1 MSFREPIWQ
10 KFQEQWN
17 TVKIKCI
24 IGLTK
29 VEKKLSIVKASRE
42 NQTNAK
48 TLVESGNRQLCN
60 RSLSLSFF
68 ASSITRGSLSF
79 AVKSFHSYSSYLG
92 TATRRNNA
100 SSCLCCYLTFI
111 FAGKIQPGGRP
122 DSIVTAK
129 VIRNQSI
136 SRWYHFSTLNF
147 AISIYFWVIEVK
159 AKKLS
164 TAILIKDL
172 SMLK

>member
-10 KFQEQWN
+10 KCQEQWN

-48 TLVESGNRQLCN
+48 TRVESGNRQLCN
-60 RSLSLSFF
+60 HSLSLNFF
-68 ASSITRGSLSF
+68 ASFITRGSLSF

-100 SSCLCCYLTFI
+100 FSCLCCYLTFI
-111 FAGKIQPGGRP
+111 FAGKIQPGGR
-122 DSIVTAK
+122 
-129 VIRNQSI
+129 NQSL
-136 SRWYHFSTLNF
+136 SRWCHFSTLNC
-147 AISIYFWVIEVK
+147 AISIYVWVIEVK
-159 AKKLS
+159 AKKVVNCQFNKGS
-164 TAILIKDL
+164 EYVEIK
-172 SMLK
+172 SI